1 MQIQKKQSNS
11 KRRKRIIII
20 LAVIVLLVLGYG
32 LYAWKA
38 KLPPFKEA
46 YDPSGTAV
54 NMDRTDTEKAQSQK
68 LQDDP
73 KAKTQNDQT
82 DTPATPSTDQ
92 STGKQ
97 QANVLLSRAG
107 ITNGTVS
114 AGGVV
119 TNVVESDGQCSYVF
133 TNGSSTVTKVSQTM
147 TNPSS
152 TSCAVVSFP
161 SSELAASGTWQVYIQ
176 YDSSA
181 SSGKSNIKE
190 FTK

>member
-11 KRRKRIIII
+11 KKRTRVLVV
-20 LAVIVLLVLGYG
+20 LAVIILLVLGYG

-38 KLPPFKEA
+38 KLPPFKDA

-73 KAKTQNDQT
+73 KTKTQNDQT
-82 DTPATPSTDQ
+82 DTPAAPSTDQ

-161 SSELAASGTWQVYIQ
+161 SSELTASGTWQVYIQ

-181 SSGKSNIKE
+181 SSGKSNVKE

>member
-1 MQIQKKQSNS
+1 MQIQKNRSNS
-11 KRRKRIIII
+11 KTRTRIFII
-20 LAVIVLLVLGYG
+20 LAVVVLLVLGYG

-38 KLPPFKEA
+38 KLPPFKDA
-46 YDPSGTAV
+46 YDPSGTTV

-82 DTPATPSTDQ
+82 DTPPAPTTDQ

-119 TNVVESDGQCSYVF
+119 TNVVEGDGQCSYIF

-161 SSELAASGTWQVYIQ
+161 SSELTASGTWQVYIQ
-176 YDSSA
+176 YESSL

>member
-11 KRRKRIIII
+11 KRNKRILVI
-20 LAVIVLLVLGYG
+20 LAVIVLLILGYG

-38 KLPPFKEA
+38 KLPPFKDT

-82 DTPATPSTDQ
+82 DTPAAPSTDQ

-119 TNVVESDGQCSYVF
+119 TNVVESDGQCSYIF
-133 TNGSSTVTKVSQTM
+133 TNGSNTVTKVSQTM

-161 SSELAASGTWQVYIQ
+161 SSELKASGAWQVYIQ
-176 YDSSA
+176 YDSST

>member
-1 MQIQKKQSNS
+1 MQIQKKQSIPK
-11 KRRKRIIII
+11 KRTKIIIS
-20 LAVIVLLVLGYG
+20 VLIISVLILGYG

-38 KLPPFKEA
+38 KLPPFKDA

-54 NMDRTDTEKAQSQK
+54 NMERTDTEKAQSQK

-73 KAKTQNDQT
+73 KTKTQNDQT
-82 DTPATPSTDQ
+82 DTPAAPSTNE

-107 ITNGTVS
+107 IANGTVS

-133 TNGSSTVTKVSQTM
+133 TNGSTTITKISQTM

-152 TSCAVVSFP
+152 TSCAVVSFS
-161 SSELAASGTWQVYIQ
+161 SSELSASGNWQAYIQ
-176 YDSSA
+176 YDSPT
-181 SSGKSNIKE
+181 SSGRSNIKE

>member
-11 KRRKRIIII
+11 KKRTRVLVV
-20 LAVIVLLVLGYG
+20 LAVIILLVLGYG

-38 KLPPFKEA
+38 KLPPFKDA

-73 KAKTQNDQT
+73 KTKTQNDQT
-82 DTPATPSTDQ
+82 DTPAAPSTDQ

-107 ITNGTVS
+107 ITNGT
-114 AGGVV
+114 
-119 TNVVESDGQCSYVF
+119 VF

-161 SSELAASGTWQVYIQ
+161 SSELTASGTWQVYIQ

-181 SSGKSNIKE
+181 SSGKSNVKE